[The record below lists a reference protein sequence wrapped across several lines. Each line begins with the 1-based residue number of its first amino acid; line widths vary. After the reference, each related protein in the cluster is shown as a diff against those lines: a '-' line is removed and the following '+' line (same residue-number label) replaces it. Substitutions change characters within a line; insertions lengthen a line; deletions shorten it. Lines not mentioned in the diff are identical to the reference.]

1 MKNLPSFHKARP
13 LRCARRPRAAG
24 RKSGYVD
31 ASTAVRAA
39 GRRGAG
45 APPAEARLLI
55 ESGLSPS
62 RGPSAPRSGRCRGY
76 RKMRC
81 RASGPSGCMD
91 TDPARTPY
99 SVSREAGARMYR
111 ALTRRRARRDPRAYQ
126 EEERAHDD
134 ERSGCVL
141 RGWLER
147 SRRRPIDDF
156 HGRRLR
162 LRERR
167 GPGRLR
173 RPARRARARAR
184 GVRPCVCHVSR
195 RSLRRRAPLRVGRP
209 RPLGVGVHRHGRRWP
224 QDRGQRLRRVHVPP
238 RQDRAQELVL
248 QEPNSI
254 MTIRRRRARAF
265 GLGMASGVLFV
276 LTSGAMA
283 TEITPA
289 VRSEI
294 APSGKLR
301 VGLNHGNFLLVTP
314 GSSATEPRGVAPDVA
329 RELGRRVGV
338 PVEFIKFDTAG
349 KLGDGA
355 KSGAWD
361 VAFLGA
367 EPQRAAEIAFTA
379 AYLEIPS
386 TYLVPAGS
394 PIRSLAEV
402 DREGVR
408 IAVADQSAYGLY
420 LARTI
425 KHAKLVMTQG
435 LDSSFDVFVSQKLE
449 ALAGLKPRLL
459 TDVQKLPGA
468 RILDGQ
474 FTAVQQAIGTPK
486 NREASARFLRAF
498 VEEVKASG
506 LVAAA
511 ISRNGAQGVTVAPPA
526 PAR

>member
-1 MKNLPSFHKARP
+1 
-13 LRCARRPRAAG
+13 
-24 RKSGYVD
+24 
-31 ASTAVRAA
+31 
-39 GRRGAG
+39 
-45 APPAEARLLI
+45 
-55 ESGLSPS
+55 
-62 RGPSAPRSGRCRGY
+62 
-76 RKMRC
+76 
-81 RASGPSGCMD
+81 
-91 TDPARTPY
+91 
-99 SVSREAGARMYR
+99 
-111 ALTRRRARRDPRAYQ
+111 
-126 EEERAHDD
+126 
-134 ERSGCVL
+134 
-141 RGWLER
+141 
-147 SRRRPIDDF
+147 
-156 HGRRLR
+156 
-162 LRERR
+162 
-167 GPGRLR
+167 
-173 RPARRARARAR
+173 
-184 GVRPCVCHVSR
+184 
-195 RSLRRRAPLRVGRP
+195 
-209 RPLGVGVHRHGRRWP
+209 
-224 QDRGQRLRRVHVPP
+224 
-238 RQDRAQELVL
+238 
-248 QEPNSI
+248 
-254 MTIRRRRARAF
+254 MTMQLRRARAF
-265 GLGMASGVLFV
+265 WLGMASGVLFV

-394 PIRSLAEV
+394 PIRSVAEV

-474 FTAVQQAIGTPK
+474 FTAVQQAIGTAK

-498 VEEVKASG
+498 VEDVKASG
-506 LVAAA
+506 LVAEA
-511 ISRNGAQGVTVAPPA
+511 IARNGAQAVSVAPPA
-526 PAR
+526 PAQ

>member
-1 MKNLPSFHKARP
+1 MTTR
-13 LRCARRPRAAG
+13 
-24 RKSGYVD
+24 
-31 ASTAVRAA
+31 
-39 GRRGAG
+39 RRGA
-45 APPAEARLLI
+45 
-55 ESGLSPS
+55 
-62 RGPSAPRSGRCRGY
+62 RSI
-76 RKMRC
+76 
-81 RASGPSGCMD
+81 
-91 TDPARTPY
+91 
-99 SVSREAGARMYR
+99 
-111 ALTRRRARRDPRAYQ
+111 ALA
-126 EEERAHDD
+126 
-134 ERSGCVL
+134 
-141 RGWLER
+141 
-147 SRRRPIDDF
+147 
-156 HGRRLR
+156 
-162 LRERR
+162 
-167 GPGRLR
+167 
-173 RPARRARARAR
+173 
-184 GVRPCVCHVSR
+184 
-195 RSLRRRAPLRVGRP
+195 
-209 RPLGVGVHRHGRRWP
+209 
-224 QDRGQRLRRVHVPP
+224 
-238 RQDRAQELVL
+238 
-248 QEPNSI
+248 
-254 MTIRRRRARAF
+254 
-265 GLGMASGVLFV
+265 MASGVWFV

-283 TEITPA
+283 TEITQA

-314 GSSATEPRGVAPDVA
+314 GSSANDPRGVAPDVA

-338 PVEFIKFDTAG
+338 PIEFIKFETAG
-349 KLGDGA
+349 KLGDGV
-355 KSGAWD
+355 KTGAWD

-394 PIRSLAEV
+394 PIRSVAEV

-408 IAVADQSAYGLY
+408 IAVAEQSAYGLY

-425 KHAKLVMTQG
+425 KHAKLITTQG

-486 NREASARFLRAF
+486 SREASARFLRAF

-506 LVAAA
+506 LVAEA
-511 ISRNGAQGVTVAPPA
+511 ISRNGAQGVSVAPPA

>member
-1 MKNLPSFHKARP
+1 M
-13 LRCARRPRAAG
+13 
-24 RKSGYVD
+24 
-31 ASTAVRAA
+31 T
-39 GRRGAG
+39 
-45 APPAEARLLI
+45 I
-55 ESGLSPS
+55 Q
-62 RGPSAPRSGRCRGY
+62 
-76 RKMRC
+76 
-81 RASGPSGCMD
+81 
-91 TDPARTPY
+91 
-99 SVSREAGARMYR
+99 
-111 ALTRRRARRDPRAYQ
+111 RRRARGFA
-126 EEERAHDD
+126 
-134 ERSGCVL
+134 
-141 RGWLER
+141 
-147 SRRRPIDDF
+147 
-156 HGRRLR
+156 
-162 LRERR
+162 
-167 GPGRLR
+167 
-173 RPARRARARAR
+173 
-184 GVRPCVCHVSR
+184 
-195 RSLRRRAPLRVGRP
+195 
-209 RPLGVGVHRHGRRWP
+209 
-224 QDRGQRLRRVHVPP
+224 
-238 RQDRAQELVL
+238 
-248 QEPNSI
+248 
-254 MTIRRRRARAF
+254 
-265 GLGMASGVLFV
+265 LGMASAALFV

-289 VRSEI
+289 IGSEI

-314 GSSATEPRGVAPDVA
+314 GSSATDPRGVASDVA

-349 KLGDGA
+349 KLGDGV
-355 KSGAWD
+355 KTGAWD

-394 PIRSLAEV
+394 PIRSVAEV

-435 LDSSFDVFVSQKLE
+435 LDSSFEVFVSQKLE

-474 FTAVQQAIGTPK
+474 FTAVQQAIGTAK

-506 LVAAA
+506 LVAEA
-511 ISRNGAQGVTVAPPA
+511 ISRNGAQGVSVAPPA

>member
-1 MKNLPSFHKARP
+1 M
-13 LRCARRPRAAG
+13 
-24 RKSGYVD
+24 
-31 ASTAVRAA
+31 TM
-39 GRRGAG
+39 
-45 APPAEARLLI
+45 RL
-55 ESGLSPS
+55 
-62 RGPSAPRSGRCRGY
+62 
-76 RKMRC
+76 
-81 RASGPSGCMD
+81 
-91 TDPARTPY
+91 
-99 SVSREAGARMYR
+99 
-111 ALTRRRARRDPRAYQ
+111 
-126 EEERAHDD
+126 
-134 ERSGCVL
+134 
-141 RGWLER
+141 
-147 SRRRPIDDF
+147 
-156 HGRRLR
+156 
-162 LRERR
+162 
-167 GPGRLR
+167 
-173 RPARRARARAR
+173 
-184 GVRPCVCHVSR
+184 
-195 RSLRRRAPLRVGRP
+195 
-209 RPLGVGVHRHGRRWP
+209 
-224 QDRGQRLRRVHVPP
+224 
-238 RQDRAQELVL
+238 
-248 QEPNSI
+248 
-254 MTIRRRRARAF
+254 RRARAF
-265 GLGMASGVLFV
+265 WLGMASGVLFV

-394 PIRSLAEV
+394 PIRSVAEV

-474 FTAVQQAIGTPK
+474 FTAVQQAIGTAK

-498 VEEVKASG
+498 VEDVKASG
-506 LVAAA
+506 LVAEA
-511 ISRNGAQGVTVAPPA
+511 IARNGAQGVSVAPSA
-526 PAR
+526 PAQ